1 MEVTIMTT
9 TINTNNKLSKGFA
22 NHTQATE
29 FIYNIEF
36 NTKRIM
42 PEIFKSMVH
51 ATIDMNMD
59 LQATLEGISNQ
70 ELDKLQYI
78 VLDYS

>member
-1 MEVTIMTT
+1 MAT
-9 TINTNNKLSKGFA
+9 TINTNNKPTYHGWKGSY
-22 NHTQATE
+22 NQTQATE

-36 NTKRIM
+36 NTKRTM

-51 ATIDMNMD
+51 ATLDMDMD
-59 LQATLEGISNQ
+59 LQATLEGISNK

-78 VLDYS
+78 VMDYS